1 MKYTKVVEKLI
12 KTNFKTNEDF
22 YKERDK
28 QVSIAQKKI
37 EEYNEKIKK
46 LEEQKYEF
54 EKTLNQLN
62 MF

>member
-1 MKYTKVVEKLI
+1 MNYTKVVEKLI

-28 QVSIAQKKI
+28 QVNIAQKKI

-46 LEEQKYEF
+46 LEEQKYEI
-54 EKTLNQLN
+54 ERTLNQLN

>member
-1 MKYTKVVEKLI
+1 MNYTKVVEKLI
-12 KTNFKTNEDF
+12 KTDFKTNEDF

-37 EEYNEKIKK
+37 DEYNEKIKK

>member
-1 MKYTKVVEKLI
+1 MNYTKVVEKLI
-12 KTNFKTNEDF
+12 KTDFKTNEDF

>member
-1 MKYTKVVEKLI
+1 MNYTKVVEKLI
-12 KTNFKTNEDF
+12 KTDFKTNEDF

-28 QVSIAQKKI
+28 QVSKAQKKI

>member
-1 MKYTKVVEKLI
+1 MNYTKVVEKLI
-12 KTNFKTNEDF
+12 KTDFKTNEDF

-46 LEEQKYEF
+46 LEEQKYEY

>member
-1 MKYTKVVEKLI
+1 MNYTKVIEKLI

>member
-1 MKYTKVVEKLI
+1 MNYTKVIEKLI

-37 EEYNEKIKK
+37 DEYNEKIKK

-62 MF
+62 IF

>member
-1 MKYTKVVEKLI
+1 MNYTKVVEKLI